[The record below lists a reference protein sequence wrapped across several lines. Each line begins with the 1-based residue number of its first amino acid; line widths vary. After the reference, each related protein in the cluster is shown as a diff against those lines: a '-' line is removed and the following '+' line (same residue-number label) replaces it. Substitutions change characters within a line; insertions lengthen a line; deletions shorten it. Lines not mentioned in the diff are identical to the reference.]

1 MIRKHLISICIL
13 FSGLTPVMAEEIAE
27 PVYAP
32 ADTSALS
39 LGEVSVTAI
48 KQAFSLLRQPV
59 TVTTI
64 NRQEIE
70 RYNVAGMKGVSE
82 IAPNF
87 YMPDYGSKMTSSIY
101 VRGIGARIDQ
111 PAVGLNVDNVPYLN
125 KNGYDFDMLDIE
137 RIEVLR
143 GPQSTLYGRNTIA
156 GLINVYTL
164 SPMSWQGVRV
174 MAEGSLPGAYR
185 AGVGI
190 YHKLAPRLGMSLNAY
205 ASHTHGY
212 YRNLYNGKKADAST
226 DYNGRWRTVWRPNE
240 RLSLANVLSAGHSRQ
255 NGYPYAYVE
264 TGEINYN
271 DTCFYRRTS
280 VTDGL
285 TVKWAGDGFSIAS
298 ITGLQYLSDNMTLDQ
313 DFLPDSYFNLTQR
326 QHDRSITQDLVFR
339 GTVGNYSWLAG
350 VFGFYKYGT
359 MNAPVTFKEDGIDN
373 IILKEMGKHLPP
385 FITMAW
391 DEDQFL
397 LGSDFRHHVN
407 GAAIYHQS
415 SYDWRRWT
423 FSLNMR
429 LDYEHTVLSYHSYC
443 NTGANGTVNLPQLPR
458 PIQFSLPANIDE
470 NGRMKQSFKQ
480 FLPKLSVTYNLRNSA
495 IFLSVAKGYKSG
507 GFNTQMFSDFL
518 KQEMIDVMKKE
529 AGDLMGGM
537 MGGGSGSGSGSGRPA
552 GVAETDASGSQVEYT
567 AADYVSY
574 KPEVSWNYELGGH
587 ISCDEGRVYS
597 TFSAFFIDVRDQ
609 QVTVFPEGIS
619 TGRMMTNA
627 GRTRSF
633 GAELTLRYNPT
644 PRWRF
649 DLAYGYTNATFRHFF
664 DGDDDLS
671 GKRVP
676 YAPSNTLFLSAAYR
690 LPVKSSFVD
699 AISFAPSLRGTGSI
713 YWDELNLYRQPFYA
727 ELGAS
732 IRFEH
737 SRYSLD
743 IWGKNLTDTRFNV
756 FRYESIGNNF
766 MQRGKPV
773 RGGITLRVNF
783 ASN

>member
-1 MIRKHLISICIL
+1 
-13 FSGLTPVMAEEIAE
+13 
-27 PVYAP
+27 
-32 ADTSALS
+32 
-39 LGEVSVTAI
+39 
-48 KQAFSLLRQPV
+48 
-59 TVTTI
+59 
-64 NRQEIE
+64 
-70 RYNVAGMKGVSE
+70 
-82 IAPNF
+82 
-87 YMPDYGSKMTSSIY
+87 
-101 VRGIGARIDQ
+101 
-111 PAVGLNVDNVPYLN
+111 
-125 KNGYDFDMLDIE
+125 
-137 RIEVLR
+137 
-143 GPQSTLYGRNTIA
+143 
-156 GLINVYTL
+156 
-164 SPMSWQGVRV
+164 
-174 MAEGSLPGAYR
+174 
-185 AGVGI
+185 
-190 YHKLAPRLGMSLNAY
+190 
-205 ASHTHGY
+205 
-212 YRNLYNGKKADAST
+212 
-226 DYNGRWRTVWRPNE
+226 
-240 RLSLANVLSAGHSRQ
+240 
-255 NGYPYAYVE
+255 
-264 TGEINYN
+264 
-271 DTCFYRRTS
+271 
-280 VTDGL
+280 
-285 TVKWAGDGFSIAS
+285 
-298 ITGLQYLSDNMTLDQ
+298 
-313 DFLPDSYFNLTQR
+313 
-326 QHDRSITQDLVFR
+326 
-339 GTVGNYSWLAG
+339 
-350 VFGFYKYGT
+350 
-359 MNAPVTFKEDGIDN
+359 
-373 IILKEMGKHLPP
+373 
-385 FITMAW
+385 
-391 DEDQFL
+391 
-397 LGSDFRHHVN
+397 
-407 GAAIYHQS
+407 
-415 SYDWRRWT
+415 
-423 FSLNMR
+423 MR